1 MAQAESMPVKANMA
15 NLIKENSSLRGHV
28 RRLEKSNQE
37 LALEN
42 FRLKGGSIGWNKIG

>member
-1 MAQAESMPVKANMA
+1 MAQAESTPVKVSMA
-15 NLIKENSSLRGHV
+15 SLIRENKSLRGHV
-28 RRLEKSNQE
+28 RRLEKSNEE